1 MVSRRPSHARL
12 LLWLLAISWP
22 FGAFAVRSATA
33 QEAPAAVVAGEADAG
48 PVAAPEPDAVA
59 APEPEAVAEPAA
71 KAAPGAAAAAPTD
84 AGAAGEPAP
93 STPPATTAAADPE
106 AAKAKRLPPKTVR
119 FEVPEGGVVYWITID
134 ATIDLGLAP
143 YVERVLAEAAADP
156 KAVAVIS
163 EINTPGGR
171 VDAAVRIRDALIE
184 SSVPT
189 VAFIH
194 SEAISAGALIALA
207 HDYLVIVRGG
217 TIGAATPIQLGGD
230 GGGGAEAVG
239 EKMTSYVRG
248 VFRATAEARDRD
260 PVLAEAMV
268 DASVDVPGL
277 APAGK
282 LLTATAQEAL
292 DWGLVDVLV
301 DGREAMLERTGLGT
315 ARIERRETGWAER
328 LARVL
333 TDPVLSGLL
342 MSFGFLGL
350 LMEFYTPGFG
360 VIGAIGLTCL
370 GLFFFGHAVVH
381 LAGLEELLIFGT
393 GIVLLG
399 IELFVTPGFG
409 VLGILGLAGIT
420 VSLIM
425 TLIANPIAVSIDTG
439 ELAVAAFRV
448 LGSLAVTA
456 VAAVFI
462 GSRLTRSSIFRRRLV
477 LTDAVSGMAVGFE
490 GADRGAGSEPGTAP
504 APGSLGTASTALRPS
519 GKVRVAGQTYDALTT
534 GDLIEQGTP
543 IEVRGTR
550 GSSLLVHAR
559 PAPPPPTDA
568 PPEEDRDG

>member
-1 MVSRRPSHARL
+1 MV
-12 LLWLLAISWP
+12 LWLLAISWP
-22 FGAFAVRSATA
+22 FGAFVVRSATA
-33 QEAPAAVVAGEADAG
+33 QEPPPAVVAVEADAG
-48 PVAAPEPDAVA
+48 PAALPEPDAKSAPEPDAA
-59 APEPEAVAEPAA
+59 AKPATKAEPDA
-71 KAAPGAAAAAPTD
+71 KAPPDAAAATD
-84 AGAAGEPAP
+84 AGTADGAP
-93 STPPATTAAADPE
+93 PSATPAADPD

-119 FEVPEGGVVYWITID
+119 FEVPEGGVIYWLTID

-156 KAVAVIS
+156 NAVAVVS

-207 HDYLVIVRGG
+207 HDYLVVVRGG

-230 GGGGAEAVG
+230 GGAEAVG

-248 VFRATAEARDRD
+248 VFRATAEARGRD

-301 DGREAMLERTGLGT
+301 EGRDGLLERTGLGA

-350 LMEFYTPGFG
+350 LMEFYSPGFG
-360 VIGAIGLTCL
+360 IIGAIGLTCL
-370 GLFFFGHAVVH
+370 ALFFFGHSVVH
-381 LAGLEELLIFGT
+381 LAGMEELLIFGT

-409 VLGILGLAGIT
+409 LLGILGLAGIAA
-420 VSLIM
+420 SLIM
-425 TLIANPIAVSIDTG
+425 ALIANPIDVSIDTG
-439 ELAVAAFRV
+439 ELATAAFRV

-456 VAAVFI
+456 VAAVVI
-462 GSRLTRSSIFRRRLV
+462 GSRVTKSSIFRRRLV
-477 LTDAVSGMAVGFE
+477 LTEAVSGMAVGFE
-490 GADRGAGSEPGTAP
+490 GDDRGAGSEPGTAP
-504 APGSLGTASTALRPS
+504 APGSLGTAATALRPS

-534 GDLIEQGTP
+534 GDLIEQGTS

-550 GSSLLVHAR
+550 GSSLLVRACAPETP
-559 PAPPPPTDA
+559 PADAPPTDA
-568 PPEEDRDG
+568 PPEEELDG

>member
-1 MVSRRPSHARL
+1 MASVEGGGAAR
-12 LLWLLAISWP
+12 
-22 FGAFAVRSATA
+22 GT
-33 QEAPAAVVAGEADAG
+33 AAVAGAVTETGSEAETGSVAETGAGAVTETEAGAETG
-48 PVAAPEPDAVA
+48 SEA
-59 APEPEAVAEPAA
+59 EAVTETETGTEAGAET
-71 KAAPGAAAAAPTD
+71 GAGTGAETETETEAETG
-84 AGAAGEPAP
+84 AGAAVAV
-93 STPPATTAAADPE
+93 
-106 AAKAKRLPPKTVR
+106 KRAPKTVR
-119 FEVPEGGVVYWITID
+119 FEVPAGGVVYWLTID

-156 KAVAVIS
+156 AAVAIVS

-171 VDAAVRIRDALIE
+171 VDAAVRIRDALLE
-184 SSVPT
+184 SPVPT

-217 TIGAATPIQLGGD
+217 TIGAATPIQLS
-230 GGGGAEAVG
+230 GGAAEPVG

-260 PVLAEAMV
+260 PVLAAAMV
-268 DASVDVPGL
+268 DASIDVPGL

-301 DGREAMLERTGLGT
+301 EGREGLLQRAGLEN
-315 ARIERRETGWAER
+315 ARIERRETGWAED

-360 VIGAIGLTCL
+360 IIGGIGLTCL
-370 GLFFFGHAVVH
+370 ALFFFGHAVVH
-381 LAGLEELLIFGT
+381 LAGLEELLLFGV
-393 GIVLLG
+393 GLVLLG

-409 VLGILGLAGIT
+409 VLGVLGLAGIAA
-420 VSLIM
+420 SLVM
-425 TLIANPIAVSIDTG
+425 ALVALPLDVSIDTG
-439 ELAVAAFRV
+439 ELAIAAFRV

-456 VAAVFI
+456 AAAVFI
-462 GSRLTRSSIFRRRLV
+462 GSRLTRSSAFRRRLV
-477 LTDAVSGMAVGFE
+477 LTDAVSGLAVGFD
-490 GADRGAGSEPGTAP
+490 GDYRGDAAEPAFAP
-504 APGSLGTASTALRPS
+504 APGARGVASTALRPS
-519 GKVRVAGQTYDALTT
+519 GKVRIEGRSYDALTA
-534 GDLIEQGTP
+534 GEP
-543 IEVRGTR
+543 IASGSPVEVRGTR
-550 GSSLLVHAR
+550 GSSLLVRVA
-559 PAPPPPTDA
+559 PGPGPLPPPPL
-568 PPEEDRDG
+568 EDRADG